1 MALLS
6 GPQTVFNATWRFFKS
21 AEFLPPGLVCMQ
33 RFGSL
38 IGFDADIVISLVS
51 IYMHSESLAILNN
64 KNVNLG
70 TFPLKWK

>member
-21 AEFLPPGLVCMQ
+21 AEFRPPGLVYMQ